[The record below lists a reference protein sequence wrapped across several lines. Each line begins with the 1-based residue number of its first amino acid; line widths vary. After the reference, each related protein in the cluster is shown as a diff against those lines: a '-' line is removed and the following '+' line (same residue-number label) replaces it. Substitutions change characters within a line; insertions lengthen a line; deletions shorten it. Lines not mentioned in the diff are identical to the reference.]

1 MDSTPPEIAARIDID
16 RAREVPP
23 VSVTGID
30 VWVITAPVLSTIWN
44 FASADPE
51 VVRGDVAPTVPYSL
65 HPVAGTLPGP
75 GPHVICFDT
84 SLPLIPFCSIHALY
98 EIPVR
103 IWPELFASVN
113 VNSFAAPFI
122 LRDAVPV
129 NRASVIERVACCGCG
144 VGDEEGGGVG
154 DCVGDWVAVGA
165 GVSTDCSL
173 VGSRVGEGVTVG
185 EGVGV
190 GDGDVS
196 TPLSSSTGSVKP
208 STSSA
213 STRVGA
219 SHTPVALT
227 EPSSSV

>member
-16 RAREVPP
+16 RACEVPP

-51 VVRGDVAPTVPYSL
+51 VERGDVAPTVPYSL
-65 HPVAGTLPGP
+65 HPVTGTLPGP

-84 SLPLIPFCSIHALY
+84 SLPFVPFCSIHALY

-122 LRDAVPV
+122 LRLGVPV
-129 NRASVIERVACCGCG
+129 NRASVMESAICC
-144 VGDEEGGGVG
+144 DGGGVA
-154 DCVGDWVAVGA
+154 CPELA
-165 GVSTDCSL
+165 
-173 VGSRVGEGVTVG
+173 

-190 GDGDVS
+190 GVGED
-196 TPLSSSTGSVKP
+196 
-208 STSSA
+208 SA
-213 STRVGA
+213 GA
-219 SHTPVALT
+219 WEDCRGCTASPV
-227 EPSSSV
+227 